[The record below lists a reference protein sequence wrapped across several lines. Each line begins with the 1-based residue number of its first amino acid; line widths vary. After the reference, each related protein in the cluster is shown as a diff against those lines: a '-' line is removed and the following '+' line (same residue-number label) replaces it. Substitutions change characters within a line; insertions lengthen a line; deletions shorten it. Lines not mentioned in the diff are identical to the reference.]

1 MTTVFKLGNKEVIQE
16 GNKFFTRVFEN
27 GEFFE
32 SGDFNTLEKAKA
44 NLDIIPTIEEN
55 NKLIAEFM
63 SIEYKDNYVVIR
75 RDSFSGANPS
85 GKVWQECK
93 YHSDWNWLMPVVEKI
108 DSLCSNRGF
117 EISSRFVHIRVDNN
131 LTISSGVCSNR
142 IEAVYNAC
150 VEFIER
156 YNKQKK

>member
-85 GKVWQECK
+85 G
-93 YHSDWNWLMPVVEKI
+93 
-108 DSLCSNRGF
+108 
-117 EISSRFVHIRVDNN
+117 RFGKSVN
-131 LTISSGVCSNR
+131 TIPIG
-142 IEAVYNAC
+142 IG
-150 VEFIER
+150 
-156 YNKQKK
+156 